1 MTEGKYITGV
11 VIANN
16 VPDSEGDCLDK
27 KDIKKIFSKY
37 LDRNTDVMHTRIKN
51 EGVEVLAN
59 WITESDTE
67 LGGKI
72 VPTGSWMV
80 TFIITNESILASIE
94 DGSIGGISLG
104 SVSEDAMTKKYWFIN
119 KAINYNDLDDME
131 EVIPLFISFVDKPA
145 NQYGLEIMDY
155 NVYINKNNK
164 NGEKMT
170 NEEKKEEEA
179 MIPVS
184 AIGKLKDIFS
194 INKAESGEKKDE
206 EKIDKEEN
214 VEETSDISN
223 KDLLEQLPKL
233 VAESVKQAIV
243 EVISAKEDEKPEK
256 ETEKKEDEKKEDDD
270 TKIDKKDNNEKS
282 DDVSINKRQTSMTDN
297 VTNTEPTTSFYE
309 RTSRDHLGRKIR

>member
-67 LGGKI
+67 LSGKI
-72 VPTGSWMV
+72 VPAGSWMV

-94 DGSIGGISLG
+94 NGSIGGISLG

-155 NVYINKNNK
+155 NVYINKN
-164 NGEKMT
+164 GEKMT

-223 KDLLEQLPKL
+223 KELLEQLPKL

-243 EVISAKEDEKPEK
+243 EAISAKEDEKPEK
-256 ETEKKEDEKKEDDD
+256 ETEDD

-282 DDVSINKRQTSMTDN
+282 DDVSIDKRQTSMTDN

-309 RTSRDHLGRKIR
+309 RTGRDHLGRKIRR